1 LKSRINILAGI
12 LILSH
17 LLLSASAGQDKIYK
31 FDFGPSGSTPG
42 QGYINI
48 SEKSEYSEIMKYGLL
63 TSRAYS
69 AIYDESILLNM
80 IESDGIV
87 SDTHIQFR
95 VDLPPG
101 EYWIELLL
109 PAGDRS
115 TWRGSILINDKQVV
129 SEIRQYEQ
137 NVEGDT
143 PPVTWLTALPYS
155 NKKSYL
161 QFEIEANNQPT
172 ALAGIRI
179 FPKDIGP
186 LILQDGLLTLGRE
199 MESPNAEFI
208 VELLNKGAVKE
219 VHRLID
225 AIPEDAYGFEKAV
238 LLTALAGRLETE
250 HPRPL
255 LEWAKK
261 LFEDSSDETSIT
273 SASLHKHIIDQYLQA
288 DNYYKMAGWDWAR
301 KLTDESIF
309 PRMDLAARIMENGTR
324 LNGHPLQ
331 YRFSWE
337 LGKISFMAW
346 VEEHADF
353 TYNTAMEQFQYLK
366 QYYPDFRLLKVYL
379 GENVITTNESLE
391 IVDTGAPDWAVK
403 TAEALKQINELIR
416 YWVEYRQA
424 PNGEF
429 GGKYDDD
436 VEMLRWWFISR
447 LASDNQITL
456 KGMHRLVDGIWESG
470 WITNGFS
477 TKLRDVEHSAEPISD
492 TQPMMVGL
500 DFGNPKY
507 IERCMESIKGIR
519 DIWTGIND
527 HGHRH
532 FKSSWYSYKEIDN
545 TPPKDCDVPM
555 NTRTVRALRWL
566 AWYNY
571 HPFAI
576 QFMKEWGDA
585 WLEDC
590 QRMDNG
596 KPYGVVPSAIRYYD
610 DRIGGHADNW
620 HHPGMFWSYYD
631 FRGGIRIMQQ
641 MLATYTLT
649 GEKKYLEPIEVA
661 LEMVNKFR
669 NQDTENSEIG
679 SEAWVAEILRNSEGF
694 GSVTEQWRIITGD
707 KTYDNVLMT
716 TGSDYLKYRISG
728 DKEHIV
734 RGSQRIIDGI
744 ISGKELVTTE
754 GYYTD
759 RIRIGNIHN
768 AVAGASSHLESV
780 YLGSAL
786 DQGFHP
792 FYHISWSGFSDDF
805 ASLVIDSDQQQ
816 LKLLVYNFR
825 EDTQEGKL
833 NFWHLLP
840 GKYSFHQGNDMNEDD
855 SIDELEVDME
865 FEINQRFGSVE
876 ISIPPKQLQVI
887 NISQEKSYPQTTIL
901 CDLAINADE
910 IVNNSLENGPVKIS
924 LPVHNI
930 GNTGAKNIKLGIYD
944 GGVLIKDYII
954 EKLDAPLSL
963 ESATVMLEIE
973 ISGIQNNGFAIKL
986 DPDGHIDEITLNNNT
1001 VFYQLNE

>member
-1 LKSRINILAGI
+1 
-12 LILSH
+12 
-17 LLLSASAGQDKIYK
+17 
-31 FDFGPSGSTPG
+31 
-42 QGYINI
+42 
-48 SEKSEYSEIMKYGLL
+48 
-63 TSRAYS
+63 
-69 AIYDESILLNM
+69 
-80 IESDGIV
+80 
-87 SDTHIQFR
+87 
-95 VDLPPG
+95 
-101 EYWIELLL
+101 
-109 PAGDRS
+109 
-115 TWRGSILINDKQVV
+115 
-129 SEIRQYEQ
+129 
-137 NVEGDT
+137 
-143 PPVTWLTALPYS
+143 
-155 NKKSYL
+155 
-161 QFEIEANNQPT
+161 
-172 ALAGIRI
+172 
-179 FPKDIGP
+179 
-186 LILQDGLLTLGRE
+186 
-199 MESPNAEFI
+199 
-208 VELLNKGAVKE
+208 
-219 VHRLID
+219 
-225 AIPEDAYGFEKAV
+225 
-238 LLTALAGRLETE
+238 
-250 HPRPL
+250 
-255 LEWAKK
+255 
-261 LFEDSSDETSIT
+261 
-273 SASLHKHIIDQYLQA
+273 
-288 DNYYKMAGWDWAR
+288 
-301 KLTDESIF
+301 
-309 PRMDLAARIMENGTR
+309 
-324 LNGHPLQ
+324 
-331 YRFSWE
+331 
-337 LGKISFMAW
+337 
-346 VEEHADF
+346 
-353 TYNTAMEQFQYLK
+353 
-366 QYYPDFRLLKVYL
+366 
-379 GENVITTNESLE
+379 
-391 IVDTGAPDWAVK
+391 
-403 TAEALKQINELIR
+403 
-416 YWVEYRQA
+416 
-424 PNGEF
+424 
-429 GGKYDDD
+429 
-436 VEMLRWWFISR
+436 
-447 LASDNQITL
+447 
-456 KGMHRLVDGIWESG
+456 
-470 WITNGFS
+470 
-477 TKLRDVEHSAEPISD
+477 
-492 TQPMMVGL
+492 
-500 DFGNPKY
+500 
-507 IERCMESIKGIR
+507 
-519 DIWTGIND
+519 
-527 HGHRH
+527 
-532 FKSSWYSYKEIDN
+532 
-545 TPPKDCDVPM
+545 
-555 NTRTVRALRWL
+555 
-566 AWYNY
+566 
-571 HPFAI
+571 
-576 QFMKEWGDA
+576 
-585 WLEDC
+585 
-590 QRMDNG
+590 
-596 KPYGVVPSAIRYYD
+596 
-610 DRIGGHADNW
+610 
-620 HHPGMFWSYYD
+620 
-631 FRGGIRIMQQ
+631 MQQ